1 MTWPTQTYTPQINA
15 NAILGSMDGWY
26 NPAQTAAAVLPGA
39 VAPAAMPTGA
49 DLSWAMPAQGT
60 PFSYG
65 MGGATPAGVTP
76 TAPADTGGGF
86 MNFMRGQQGVAGDG
100 VTGWL
105 GNGQNLGAVVQGIGA
120 LTNAYL
126 GFRQLSM
133 AKDQLNFQKS
143 SWAKNF
149 ANSVSTYNTSLED
162 RIRGRTSDY
171 AGKENDVQSYLA
183 KHKLK
188 G

>member
-26 NPAQTAAAVLPGA
+26 APAQTA
-39 VAPAAMPTGA
+39 PAAPTIA
-49 DLSWAMPAQGT
+49 PMDLASM
-60 PFSYG
+60 
-65 MGGATPAGVTP
+65 TPANLDWGSNAQVMNQTFG
-76 TAPADTGGGF
+76 TNNMAGNNIGTGQTFWGK
-86 MNFMRGQQGVAGDG
+86 AGN
-100 VTGWL
+100 WL
-105 GNGQNLGAVVQGIGA
+105 SNGNNLGTVVQGIGA